1 MRILIISKT
10 FPPRCNAQ
18 SLQSDKVSQAIANAG
33 CDVKVIA
40 GEKISN
46 DQQSLDYFP
55 IRSYEV
61 QYIPYTDNAFKSS
74 SNALPIKIWR
84 RLLQEHAK
92 LLWTRKACDIAQGI
106 VKKFKPHLILTLS
119 TPIDSH
125 RVGLYLKHKTSGIAW
140 IASFSDPW
148 PPTLRPS
155 PYNVGQNPINE
166 KWDMWLTRKFLQ
178 KCDAVLMP
186 SKYALQL
193 VEKRTNIH
201 IKNKSWSIPHI
212 GFTSNPSTSRKYAG
226 WLAHIGDLGRERVC
240 KPLLTAIKE
249 IASITGREFKGL
261 LCVGSVCLEFK
272 SAIEKMRLNSF
283 VKITGQV
290 PQEKAAEIASSAS
303 ALLIIEADMAFIS
316 PFLPSKFADY
326 AIAKRPII
334 AITPQISSIRD
345 YLLQYGSGRAVGHN
359 STEIA
364 SAIRDFFSEDESIN
378 QNNIKKDKTT
388 LADQFRSD
396 VVGNS
401 YTKMF
406 QSITTLK

>member
-1 MRILIISKT
+1 MRILIISKA

-18 SLQSDKVSQAIANAG
+18 SLQSDKVSQAIAKTG

-40 GEKISN
+40 GKKISN
-46 DQQSLDYFP
+46 HQQSLDHFP

-61 QYIPYTDNAFKSS
+61 QYIPYTDDAFKSS
-74 SNALPIKIWR
+74 SKALPIKIWR

-92 LLWTRKACDIAQGI
+92 LLWRRKACDLAQGI

-125 RVGLYLKHKTSGIAW
+125 RVGLYLKHKTSDIAW

-155 PYNVGQNPINE
+155 PYNVGQDPINE
-166 KWDMWLTRKFLQ
+166 KWDMWLSRKFLQ

-193 VEKRTNIH
+193 VEKKTNIH

-212 GFTSNPSTSRKYAG
+212 GFKSNHSTSRKYAG
-226 WLAHIGDLGRERVC
+226 WLVHIGDLGRERVS

-249 IASITGREFKGL
+249 ISSITGREFKGL
-261 LCVGSVCLEFK
+261 LCVGSVCLEFQ
-272 SAIEKMRLNSF
+272 SEIEKMRLNSF
-283 VKITGQV
+283 VKITGKV
-290 PQEKAAEIASSAS
+290 PQEKAVEIASSAS
-303 ALLIIEADMAFIS
+303 ALLVIEADMEFS

-345 YLLQYGSGRAVGHN
+345 YLLQYGGGRAVGHN

-364 SAIRDFFSEDESIN
+364 SAIRGFFSEDESIN
-378 QNNIKKDKTT
+378 QNIITKDKTT
-388 LADQFRSD
+388 LSSQFCSD
-396 VVGNS
+396 VVGNL
-401 YTKMF
+401 YIKMF